1 MPAIKSKAKS
11 VREYLDSLPEDRRA
25 MIRAVREVILKH
37 LPKGYQEIMQYGM
50 ISYAVPLS
58 LYPPGYH
65 CGKDVPLPYACL
77 ASQKNYL
84 SLYLCNIY
92 GDKGTEKW
100 FRTEFKVR
108 GKKLD
113 MGKSCVRFKK
123 VEDLPL
129 DVIGK
134 AIARTPVRDF
144 IALYEKAI
152 KR

>member
-1 MPAIKSKAKS
+1 MPAMQSKAKT
-11 VREYLDSLPEDRRA
+11 VQEYLDSLPEGRRA
-25 MIRAVREVILKH
+25 TIRAVRKVIVQH

-65 CGKDVPLPYACL
+65 CGKDVPLPYAGL
-77 ASQKNYL
+77 ASQKNYM

-92 GDKGTEKW
+92 SDKGTEKW
-100 FRTEFKVR
+100 FRNEFKAS

-113 MGKSCVRFKK
+113 MGKSCVRFKR

-134 AIARTPVRDF
+134 AIARTPVKNF
-144 IALYEKAI
+144 IMLYEKAI